1 MTIRATFNGDGFVT
15 GFYPSGIVGDN
26 YPEDTVEIS
35 TEQYQDLLTYQ
46 GLRRYVDGK
55 IVEYTPPA
63 PVPTADDFRRAIQS
77 LIDAKAQE
85 KQYDD
90 GNSLAS
96 YVNSTIEQWSAEATL
111 FVAWRDQVWAY
122 ALAELDRVQNGD
134 REQPS
139 VGAFLAELPVFEWPV
154 E

>member
-1 MTIRATFNGDGFVT
+1 MWTPDTAIIVT
-15 GFYPSGIVGDN
+15 A
-26 YPEDTVEIS
+26 EQRQAAAMAEAVE
-35 TEQYQDLLTYQ
+35 TY
-46 GLRRYVDGK
+46 RK
-55 IVEYTPPA
+55 
-63 PVPTADDFRRAIQS
+63 AIQS
-77 LIDAKAQE
+77 LIDGKAQE

-96 YVNSTIEQWSAEATL
+96 YVNSTVPEWAAEAQT

-122 ALAELDRVQNGD
+122 ALAELTKVQKAE

-139 VGAFLAELPVFEWPV
+139 VDDFLAELPAFEWSAA